1 MGYVYILLTIVLTA
15 YGQLAI
21 KWQVNLAGPMP
32 DNSHGVLG
40 YYWSLLLN
48 PWVISALAAAFVAM
62 LAWMAAMTR
71 FELSHAYPFM
81 AANFVVVGLVS
92 VWLFNEPLT
101 AAKVIGVLLICAGIA
116 VVARG

>member
-1 MGYVYILLTIVLTA
+1 MGYLYILLTIVLTA

-32 DNSHGVLG
+32 DDRAGQFAFFTG
-40 YYWSLLLN
+40 LLLN
-48 PWVISALAAAFVAM
+48 PWVVSAIAAAFGAM

-71 FELSHAYPFM
+71 FELSQAYPFM
-81 AANFVVVGLVS
+81 AANFVLVGLGS
-92 VWLFNEPLT
+92 VWLFGEPLT
-101 AAKVIGVLLICAGIA
+101 VNKVLGVALICAGLF